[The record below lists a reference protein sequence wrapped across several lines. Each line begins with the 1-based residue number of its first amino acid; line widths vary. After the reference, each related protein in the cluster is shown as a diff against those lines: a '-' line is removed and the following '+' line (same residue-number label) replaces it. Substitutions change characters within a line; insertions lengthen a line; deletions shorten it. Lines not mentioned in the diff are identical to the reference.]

1 MWLNYTG
8 DRIFVLPGNP
18 FSARLCQ
25 IVISVWQQKYKIYTK
40 KHLLLDYLWI
50 FIIPDKICVISQA
63 VQSYVPITKL
73 NCGHFYLYEEHL
85 SDCCPHWLSA
95 ALLNWISSLKSLHHV
110 STFSVILWLWTS
122 WKRHCFFNLFLKED
136 HCVIP
141 FSSQEVKYSHSVLC
155 YWLFRDP
162 LSFSITTLS
171 PAEAV
176 LKKDWTLRNNYHL
189 LRC

>member
-25 IVISVWQQKYKIYTK
+25 IVISIWQQKYKIYTK

-85 SDCCPHWLSA
+85 SDCCP
-95 ALLNWISSLKSLHHV
+95 
-110 STFSVILWLWTS
+110 LWLLPSLAFCSAVKLDKQLKVTAP
-122 WKRHCFFNLFLKED
+122 CFHLLGHTLTLDILEKTLLFKS
-136 HCVIP
+136 
-141 FSSQEVKYSHSVLC
+141 FSQRGSLC
-155 YWLFRDP
+155 YSILIP
-162 LSFSITTLS
+162 GGQIQSFCLMLLAFQRSF
-171 PAEAV
+171 V
-176 LKKDWTLRNNYHL
+176 L
-189 LRC
+189 